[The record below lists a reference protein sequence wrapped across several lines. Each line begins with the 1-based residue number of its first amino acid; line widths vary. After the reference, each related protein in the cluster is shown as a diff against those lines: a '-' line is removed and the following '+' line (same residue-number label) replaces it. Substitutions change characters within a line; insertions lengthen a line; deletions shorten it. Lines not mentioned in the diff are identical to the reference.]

1 MWYGFYGE
9 TLSSVSMFDGRM
21 DALCREIGSRGRAD
35 AMAAADPACEAG
47 SDNIVAA
54 AADAPLALELQGMKG
69 SLLRKRAISSGVS
82 EAELEETDDAD
93 DTKAALIKLILARE
107 LADADTARAELL
119 AMKTSLLRKKAIA
132 MGVSPEAIEAAD
144 DAADLKAAL
153 ADLILAAQPSG

>member
-1 MWYGFYGE
+1 
-9 TLSSVSMFDGRM
+9 
-21 DALCREIGSRGRAD
+21 
-35 AMAAADPACEAG
+35 
-47 SDNIVAA
+47 
-54 AADAPLALELQGMKG
+54 MKG

-132 MGVSPEAIEAAD
+132 MGVTPEAIEDAD

-153 ADLILAAQPSG
+153 ADLILAMQPSG

>member
-1 MWYGFYGE
+1 
-9 TLSSVSMFDGRM
+9 MFT
-21 DALCREIGSRGRAD
+21 
-35 AMAAADPACEAG
+35 ADPACEAG
-47 SDNIVAA
+47 AA
-54 AADAPLALELQGMKG
+54 AAAPLALELQAMKG

-93 DTKAALIKLILARE
+93 DTKAAVIKLILARE

-119 AMKTSLLRKKAIA
+119 AMKTSLLRKQAIA
-132 MGVSPEAIEAAD
+132 MGVSPEAIEDAD